1 MQVFFIHGVA
11 TKDAAYSKRLQTLL
25 KEEFSNRDKQL
36 PYFYGSFWGTV
47 VNEKGRLWNWVHQD
61 LKELKKNY
69 PHLDTKDVFRY
80 QEFREDFISD
90 FFGDVLTY
98 FNTERGR
105 DVRGIIAEQLR
116 KFLQH
121 LPQDEELHII
131 AHSLGTV
138 VLWDVLFSDRFSE
151 GDPAHTIRELIQV
164 PDASVNTSRM
174 RLKSITTMGS
184 PVLFFN
190 MMLDVQ
196 PEKVKAF
203 ASQYQPSE
211 LRWIN
216 IIHASDIIAY
226 PLQSAMNA
234 RLMPNFF
241 FRDKYIWADRNGAEK
256 AARTFGQAHAAM
268 GVGLADAHSS
278 YWTSRGAARLITA
291 NLLDDRGEI
300 DSAKVDTE

>member
-11 TKDAAYSKRLQTLL
+11 TKNAAYSKSLQNLL
-25 KEEFSNRDKQL
+25 REEFSKRDKQL
-36 PYFYGSFWGTV
+36 PHFYGSFWGAV
-47 VNEKGRLWNWVHQD
+47 VNEKGRIWNWVHQD
-61 LKELKKNY
+61 LRELKKNY
-69 PHLDTKDVFRY
+69 PHLNIGDVFRY

-105 DVRGIIAEQLR
+105 DVREIIAEQLR
-116 KFLQH
+116 KFLQN
-121 LPQDEELHII
+121 LPLEEKLHII

-138 VLWDVLFSDRFSE
+138 VLWDVLFSDRFLAD
-151 GDPAHTIRELIQV
+151 DPAYLIRSLIQSS
-164 PDASVNTSRM
+164 DTSETTAQP

-184 PVLFFN
+184 PILFFN

-203 ASQYQPSE
+203 AAQYQSDE

-216 IIHASDIIAY
+216 VIHASDIIAY
-226 PLQSAMNA
+226 PLQSAINA
-234 RLMPNFF
+234 NLMPRFF
-241 FRDKYIWADRNGAEK
+241 FRDKYIWADGNAAER

-268 GVGLADAHSS
+268 GIGVSDAHSS
-278 YWTSRGAARLITA
+278 YWRSCGAARLIAA
-291 NLLDDRGEI
+291 NLLNDRSEI
-300 DSAKVDTE
+300 DSARVDTE